1 MTDEQREINRING
14 AMGGPKTPEGRAI
27 CAQNARRHSL
37 TGQKIILNTEEQP
50 LFDAMTTGYMD
61 LLQPINLEEVDLVR
75 EIVSGKWRQDRWQCI
90 EAAMIDLTI
99 QKVGPEIDKKFTEI
113 DPEARAAYAMM
124 QEHGALK
131 AMGLVSLYETRMR
144 RLHERARRD
153 LDRLQAARIPKET
166 KIPKRTQLAPVPEVD
181 PPEPIS
187 FRSFISE
194 EELARLDKGK
204 NRPFGGLDLPET
216 DPLDRPKGP
225 KAA

>member
-1 MTDEQREINRING
+1 
-14 AMGGPKTPEGRAI
+14 
-27 CAQNARRHSL
+27 
-37 TGQKIILNTEEQP
+37 
-50 LFDAMTTGYMD
+50 MD

-153 LDRLQAARIPKET
+153 LNRLQAARTPKET
-166 KIPKRTQLAPVPEVD
+166 KTPKLIKLAPIPDLD

-187 FRSFISE
+187 FRSFASE

-216 DPLDRPKGP
+216 PPYEDR
-225 KAA
+225 